1 MEDDTMNIN
10 RDFINKAIAELGF
23 KEFTEI
29 QNMVIPK
36 ASKGS
41 DIIGCSQTGSGKTH
55 AFLIPIFENLDLE
68 LNDVQVVITAPT
80 RELADQIYK
89 NARQLASHSKIRIDI
104 RKYTGGSNRD
114 KEIERLKKSQPMI
127 VIGTPG
133 KINDLAVKENVLNVY
148 KAKVF
153 VIDEADMSLEIG
165 FLEDIDKMAALMG
178 DGLQMMVFSATIP
191 EKIRPFLRKYMD
203 KPEEIYIKPRE
214 LSSLNIEHIFLPMKS
229 KDRKT
234 VLLSLLKVIN
244 PYVGL
249 IFCNKKEVV
258 DEVHSF
264 LIGSGIKAAK
274 IHGDITPR
282 ERKRI
287 MERVNRAEYQYVVAS
302 DIASRGI
309 DIDGVSHVINYELPK
324 DMEFY
329 VHRSGRTG
337 RASYEGMAIS
347 LYTVEDGDYLDFLE
361 NKGIKIV
368 YKDVKNNELVEKRE
382 RKERD
387 RRELIHGGFDKNKV
401 NVKKKNKKV
410 KPGYKKKYHQ
420 DLQRA
425 KVRAIRKTNKR

>member
-1 MEDDTMNIN
+1 
-10 RDFINKAIAELGF
+10 
-23 KEFTEI
+23 
-29 QNMVIPK
+29 
-36 ASKGS
+36 
-41 DIIGCSQTGSGKTH
+41 
-55 AFLIPIFENLDLE
+55 
-68 LNDVQVVITAPT
+68 
-80 RELADQIYK
+80 
-89 NARQLASHSKIRIDI
+89 
-104 RKYTGGSNRD
+104 
-114 KEIERLKKSQPMI
+114 
-127 VIGTPG
+127 
-133 KINDLAVKENVLNVY
+133 
-148 KAKVF
+148 
-153 VIDEADMSLEIG
+153 
-165 FLEDIDKMAALMG
+165 
-178 DGLQMMVFSATIP
+178 
-191 EKIRPFLRKYMD
+191 
-203 KPEEIYIKPRE
+203 
-214 LSSLNIEHIFLPMKS
+214 MKS
-229 KDRKT
+229 KDRDT
-234 VLLSLLKVIN
+234 ILLNLLKTIN
-244 PYVGL
+244 PYVAI
-249 IFCNKKEVV
+249 IFCNKKETVEAV
-258 DEVHSF
+258 GTLVIEK
-264 LIGSGIKAAK
+264 GYKAVK
-274 IHGDITPR
+274 IHGDISPR
-282 ERKRI
+282 ERKRV
-287 MERVNRAEYQYVVAS
+287 MERANRAEYQYIIAS